1 MAVVVSHRNNSHKHT
16 GLWETVEGE
25 FVEEQLPEDTAE
37 SIFIRSLSDS
47 SEEHDKNQKSS
58 TKANIWGKWNER
70 VHYFSEVSEGSHGIH
85 KDLFCVQNSICS
97 GLVCQPNIRLM
108 GTRTQLQDSRAYMK
122 TTKYI
127 LPHTVSEARTPMF
140 KSVLLSKPKLL
151 VLFSTT

>member
-108 GTRTQLQDSRAYMK
+108 GTRKNTA
-122 TTKYI
+122 
-127 LPHTVSEARTPMF
+127 AREQ
-140 KSVLLSKPKLL
+140 SVYEDYKVYPPTHGLWSQNTY
-151 VLFSTT
+151 VQVRSAQQT